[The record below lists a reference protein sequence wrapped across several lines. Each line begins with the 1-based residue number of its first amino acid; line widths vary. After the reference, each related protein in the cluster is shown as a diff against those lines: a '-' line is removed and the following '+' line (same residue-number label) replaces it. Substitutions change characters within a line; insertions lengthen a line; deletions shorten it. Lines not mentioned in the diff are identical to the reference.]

1 LKTSI
6 TDDESRRRLSN
17 NVSMNEVIKLHQVS
31 FRRYAISSIHRLAFH
46 SKTYVYTISYS
57 FTREPLLNW

>member
-31 FRRYAISSIHRLAFH
+31 FRPLRHFINSPSRHPLKH
-46 SKTYVYTISYS
+46 VYTCSYS
-57 FTREPLLNW
+57 FTKKP